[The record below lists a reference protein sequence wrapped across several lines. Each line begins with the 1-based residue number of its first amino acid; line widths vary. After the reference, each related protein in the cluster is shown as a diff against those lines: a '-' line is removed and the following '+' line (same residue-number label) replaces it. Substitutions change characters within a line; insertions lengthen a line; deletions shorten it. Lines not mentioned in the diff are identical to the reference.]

1 MPFWKYLLSLE
12 RRRNWL
18 LDRSPEGPL
27 REYYAVPFPDIH
39 RDWRNINYLALDFET
54 TGIDE
59 KSDEI
64 LSVGF
69 TTIRGPN
76 LCLTE
81 AYHCLI
87 RPTTDIPE
95 ETAILHG
102 IMHDQAAD
110 AEPIEVVLP
119 RILRAL
125 AGKVLLAH
133 YAPIETR
140 FLQQVCRQVYGF
152 PFLAP
157 TVDTLHLEARRFQ
170 TRNRPIKKGQLRLA
184 NVRER
189 YGLPRYPAHN
199 ALADA
204 IAAGELFLAQAVHIG
219 GNERLNLRELMSRT

>member
-1 MPFWKYLLSLE
+1 MGFWKYLVSME
-12 RRRNWL
+12 RRRAWL
-18 LDRSPEGPL
+18 HKKAPEGPL

-39 RDWRNINYLALDFET
+39 RDWRNVNYLALDFET
-54 TGIDE
+54 TGVDPAA
-59 KSDEI
+59 DEI

-69 TTIRGPN
+69 TTIRGQN

-110 AEPIEVVLP
+110 AESIEVVLP

-133 YAPIETR
+133 YAPIETQ
-140 FLQQVCRQVYGF
+140 FMKQVCRRVYGF
-152 PFLAP
+152 AFLAP
-157 TVDTLHLEARRFQ
+157 TVDTLWIEARRFQ
-170 TRNRPIKKGQLRLA
+170 TKNRPIKKGQLRLA

-219 GNERLNLRELMSRT
+219 GSERLSLRELMVRD